1 MAHFKEL
8 KKEAVEEH
16 LRSRN
21 DCPSEEDIKRK
32 NNFVTHTQTD
42 THVYLDGLPRTTTQT
57 DITEQKS
64 SFSSSAKRLTDAG
77 WNSYLFSA
85 K

>member
-32 NNFVTHTQTD
+32 NSFLTHTQTD
-42 THVYLDGLPRTTTQT
+42 THMYILTDYLGQQP
-57 DITEQKS
+57 
-64 SFSSSAKRLTDAG
+64 RLT
-77 WNSYLFSA
+77 
-85 K
+85 